1 MTNQELLMCL
11 YKGTTTYPEFMYEK
25 ATAPPLYSLVPMQAC
40 DMLYNVINDLEL
52 SGKPNKKY
60 EIIDKIMHEIGFK
73 RLAGGTNRLVYNRDD
88 YPNICVKVAIDKEG
102 MKNNLDEYKVQFLL
116 KPFCC
121 KVYDVEPQGV
131 VGLFEQVIRI
141 TSREQFMD
149 IADCVFKLITEL
161 FLGRYIME
169 DIGTYYMFNWGI
181 RYGFGPVLLDFPYVY
196 ELDGSKLLCTHIF
209 DNRTIC
215 RGEIDY
221 DPGFN
226 YLYCK
231 KCGKR
236 YRAIELSK
244 TQRGVF
250 IPSILKGEDVT
261 MKVVVSNGDNVIKI
275 VDTKDTDV
283 QAKQYSSRFEK
294 KVIRKDNPIDG
305 NNLRTVKAIG
315 SMGRLNR
322 KSAMQKYI
330 DNYGANPS
338 GNKKDITGVSLGSY
352 KGEYKEIP
360 GTKKEEPDLNT
371 TDVVTETET
380 NIKEKEETVD
390 VKDTKVEEETS
401 TTNEKETTNSEEEE
415 TKEEEKDNLIRFM
428 PAAAEI
434 PYIKEAIRKHID
446 KTGVEIK
453 NSFMEDISNA
463 TDDDIA
469 PVLDKT
475 SNEED
480 IKFTNMMNRKNGNA
494 NMSAY

>member
-11 YKGTTTYPEFMYEK
+11 YKGTTTYPEFVFEK

-40 DMLYNVINDLEL
+40 DMLYNVINDLDL
-52 SGKPNKKY
+52 SGKPDKKY

-161 FLGRYIME
+161 FLGRYVME

-196 ELDGSKLLCTHIF
+196 ELDGSSLLCTHIF
-209 DNRTIC
+209 ENRTIC

-226 YLYCK
+226 YLYCR

-250 IPSILKGEDVT
+250 IPSILKGEDVS
-261 MKVVVSNGDNVIKI
+261 MKVVVSKGDNVIKI

-283 QAKQYSSRFEK
+283 QAKQYSSRLEK
-294 KVIRKDNPIDG
+294 KLIRKDKPITDG
-305 NNLRTVKAIG
+305 NNLRTLKAVG
-315 SMGRLNR
+315 TVGRMNR
-322 KSAMQKYI
+322 KDAMQKYI
-330 DNYGANPS
+330 DNYGANPEAVK
-338 GNKKDITGVSLGSY
+338 KKDKNGLGSF
-352 KGEYKEIP
+352 KGEYTDSSTTDEPEFVLNGII
-360 GTKKEEPDLNT
+360 TETTSDITAKKEEDKPVEDEMT
-371 TDVVTETET
+371 KAEESSTEE
-380 NIKEKEETVD
+380 
-390 VKDTKVEEETS
+390 S
-401 TTNEKETTNSEEEE
+401 TASEEEP
-415 TKEEEKDNLIRFM
+415 DNLIKFM

-434 PYIKEAIRKHID
+434 PHVKEAIRKHTD
-446 KTGVEIK
+446 KTGVEIR
-453 NSFMEDISNA
+453 NEFMEEISNA
-463 TDDDIA
+463 TEEDIQ

-480 IKFTNMMNRKNGNA
+480 IKFTNMMNRRNEKA

>member
-11 YKGTTTYPEFMYEK
+11 YKGTTTYPEFIFEK

-40 DMLYNVINDLEL
+40 DMLYNVINDIGL
-52 SGKPNKKY
+52 SGKPDKKY

-88 YPNICVKVAIDKEG
+88 YPDICVKVAIDKEG

-141 TSREQFMD
+141 TSREQFID
-149 IADCVFKLITEL
+149 IADCIFEVITKV
-161 FLGRYIME
+161 FLGKYVME

-196 ELDGSKLLCTHIF
+196 ELDGSSLLCTHIF
-209 DNRTIC
+209 ENRTIC

-226 YLYCK
+226 YLYCR

-250 IPSILKGEDVT
+250 IPSILKGEDVS
-261 MKVVVSNGDNVIKI
+261 MKVVVSKGDNVIKI

-283 QAKQYSSRFEK
+283 QAKQYSSRLEK
-294 KVIRKDNPIDG
+294 KVIRKDKPITDG
-305 NNLRTVKAIG
+305 NNLRTLKAVG
-315 SMGRLNR
+315 TVGRMSR
-322 KSAMQKYI
+322 KDAMQKYV
-330 DNYGANPS
+330 DNYGANPES
-338 GNKKDITGVSLGSY
+338 NKKRKDNIGLGSF
-352 KGEYKEIP
+352 KGEYA
-360 GTKKEEPDLNT
+360 DS
-371 TDVVTETET
+371 
-380 NIKEKEETVD
+380 
-390 VKDTKVEEETS
+390 S
-401 TTNEKETTNSEEEE
+401 TTNEPEFVLTGIITETTSDMKA
-415 TKEEEKDNLIRFM
+415 KEEEQIEEVVTEAEESSDVKDETVSEDTDTEEENPDNLIRFM
-428 PAAAEI
+428 PAAAEL
-434 PYIKEAIRKHID
+434 PHVKEAIKKYTD
-446 KTGVEIK
+446 KSGVEIR
-453 NSFMEDISNA
+453 NGFMEEISNA
-463 TDDDIA
+463 TDSDIE

-480 IKFTNMMNRKNGNA
+480 IKFTNMMNRRNEKA

>member
-11 YKGTTTYPEFMYEK
+11 YKGTTTYPEFVFEK

-40 DMLYNVINDLEL
+40 DMLYNVINDLDL
-52 SGKPNKKY
+52 SGKPDKKY

-250 IPSILKGEDVT
+250 IPSILKGEDVS
-261 MKVVVSNGDNVIKI
+261 MKVVVSKGDNVIKI

-283 QAKQYSSRFEK
+283 QAKQYSSRLEK
-294 KVIRKDNPIDG
+294 KLIRKDKPITDG
-305 NNLRTVKAIG
+305 NNLRTLKAVG
-315 SMGRLNR
+315 TVGRMNR
-322 KSAMQKYI
+322 KDAMQKYI
-330 DNYGANPS
+330 DNYGANPEAVK
-338 GNKKDITGVSLGSY
+338 KKDKNGLGSF
-352 KGEYKEIP
+352 KGEYTDSSTTDEPEFVLNGII
-360 GTKKEEPDLNT
+360 TETTSDITAKKEEDKPVEDEMT
-371 TDVVTETET
+371 KAEESSTEE
-380 NIKEKEETVD
+380 
-390 VKDTKVEEETS
+390 S
-401 TTNEKETTNSEEEE
+401 TASEEEP
-415 TKEEEKDNLIRFM
+415 DNLIKFM

-434 PYIKEAIRKHID
+434 PHVKEAIRKHTD
-446 KTGVEIK
+446 KTGVEIR
-453 NSFMEDISNA
+453 NEFMEEISNA
-463 TDDDIA
+463 TDSDIE

-480 IKFTNMMNRKNGNA
+480 IKFTNMMNRRNEKA

>member
-11 YKGTTTYPEFMYEK
+11 YKGTTTYPEFIFEK

-40 DMLYNVINDLEL
+40 DMLYNVINDIEL
-52 SGKPNKKY
+52 SGKPDKKY

-161 FLGRYIME
+161 FLGRYVME

-196 ELDGSKLLCTHIF
+196 ELDGSSLLCTHIF
-209 DNRTIC
+209 ENRTIC

-226 YLYCK
+226 YLYCR

-250 IPSILKGEDVT
+250 IPSILKGEDVS
-261 MKVVVSNGDNVIKI
+261 MKVVVSKGDNVIKI

-283 QAKQYSSRFEK
+283 QAKQYSSRLEK
-294 KVIRKDNPIDG
+294 KLIRKDKPITDG
-305 NNLRTVKAIG
+305 NNLRTLKAVG
-315 SMGRLNR
+315 TVGRMNR
-322 KSAMQKYI
+322 KDAMQKYI
-330 DNYGANPS
+330 DNYGANPEAVK
-338 GNKKDITGVSLGSY
+338 KKDKNGLGSF
-352 KGEYKEIP
+352 KGEYTDSSTTDEPEFVLNGII
-360 GTKKEEPDLNT
+360 TETTSDITAKKEEDKPVEDEMT
-371 TDVVTETET
+371 KAEESSTEE
-380 NIKEKEETVD
+380 
-390 VKDTKVEEETS
+390 S
-401 TTNEKETTNSEEEE
+401 TASEEEP
-415 TKEEEKDNLIRFM
+415 DNLIKFM

-434 PYIKEAIRKHID
+434 PHVKEAIRKHTD
-446 KTGVEIK
+446 KTGVEIR
-453 NSFMEDISNA
+453 NEFMEEISNA
-463 TDDDIA
+463 TEEDIQ

-480 IKFTNMMNRKNGNA
+480 IKFTNMMNRRNEKA

>member
-11 YKGTTTYPEFMYEK
+11 YKGTTTYPEFVFEK

-40 DMLYNVINDLEL
+40 DMLYNVINDLDL
-52 SGKPNKKY
+52 SGKPDKKY

-161 FLGRYIME
+161 FLGRYVME

-196 ELDGSKLLCTHIF
+196 ELDGSSLLCTHIF
-209 DNRTIC
+209 ENRTIC

-226 YLYCK
+226 YLYCR

-250 IPSILKGEDVT
+250 IPSILKGEDVS
-261 MKVVVSNGDNVIKI
+261 MKVVVSKGDNVIKI

-283 QAKQYSSRFEK
+283 QAKQYSSRLEK
-294 KVIRKDNPIDG
+294 KLIRKDKPITDG
-305 NNLRTVKAIG
+305 NNLRTLKAVG
-315 SMGRLNR
+315 TVGRMNR
-322 KSAMQKYI
+322 KDAMQKYI
-330 DNYGANPS
+330 DNYGANPEAVK
-338 GNKKDITGVSLGSY
+338 KKDKNGLGSF
-352 KGEYKEIP
+352 KGEYTDSSTTDEPEFVLNGII
-360 GTKKEEPDLNT
+360 TETTSDITAKKEEDKPVEDEMT
-371 TDVVTETET
+371 KAEESSTEE
-380 NIKEKEETVD
+380 
-390 VKDTKVEEETS
+390 S
-401 TTNEKETTNSEEEE
+401 TASEEEP
-415 TKEEEKDNLIRFM
+415 DNLIKFM

-434 PYIKEAIRKHID
+434 PHVKEAIRKHTD
-446 KTGVEIK
+446 KTGVEIR
-453 NSFMEDISNA
+453 NEFMEEISNA
-463 TDDDIA
+463 TDSDIE

-480 IKFTNMMNRKNGNA
+480 IKFTNMMNRRNEKA

>member
-11 YKGTTTYPEFMYEK
+11 YKGTTTYPEFIYEK

-40 DMLYNVINDLEL
+40 DMLYKVINDLDL
-52 SGKPNKKY
+52 SGKPDKKY

-161 FLGRYIME
+161 FLGRYVME

-196 ELDGSKLLCTHIF
+196 ELDGSSLLCTHIF
-209 DNRTIC
+209 ENRTIC

-226 YLYCK
+226 YLYCR

-250 IPSILKGEDVT
+250 IPSILKGEDVS
-261 MKVVVSNGDNVIKI
+261 MKVVVSKGDNVIKI
-275 VDTKDTDV
+275 VDTKDTDS
-283 QAKQYSSRFEK
+283 QAKQYSSRLEK
-294 KVIRKDNPIDG
+294 KVIRKDKPITDG
-305 NNLRTVKAIG
+305 NNLRTVKAVG
-315 SMGRLNR
+315 TMGRLNR
-322 KSAMQKYI
+322 KDAMQKYM
-330 DNYGANPS
+330 DNYGTNPEAAK
-338 GNKKDITGVSLGSY
+338 KKDKNGLGSF
-352 KGEYKEIP
+352 KGEYTDSSEVKETEFVLNGII
-360 GTKKEEPDLNT
+360 TETTSDITAKKEEDKPVEDEMT
-371 TDVVTETET
+371 KAEEASTEESS
-380 NIKEKEETVD
+380 
-390 VKDTKVEEETS
+390 TS
-401 TTNEKETTNSEEEE
+401 EDEP
-415 TKEEEKDNLIRFM
+415 DNLIKFM

-434 PYIKEAIRKHID
+434 PHVKEAIRKHTD
-446 KTGVEIK
+446 KTGVEIR
-453 NSFMEDISNA
+453 NEFMEEISNA
-463 TDDDIA
+463 TEEDIK

-475 SNEED
+475 SDEED
-480 IKFTNMMNRKNGNA
+480 IKFTNMMNRKSRA

>member
-11 YKGTTTYPEFMYEK
+11 YKGTTTYPEFIFEK

-40 DMLYNVINDLEL
+40 DMLYNVINDLDL
-52 SGKPNKKY
+52 SGKPDKKY

-161 FLGRYIME
+161 FLGRYVME

-196 ELDGSKLLCTHIF
+196 ELDGSSLLCTHIF
-209 DNRTIC
+209 ENRTIC

-226 YLYCK
+226 YLYCR

-250 IPSILKGEDVT
+250 IPSILKGEDVS
-261 MKVVVSNGDNVIKI
+261 MKVVVSKGDNVIKI

-283 QAKQYSSRFEK
+283 QAKQYSSRLEK
-294 KVIRKDNPIDG
+294 KLIRKDKPITDG
-305 NNLRTVKAIG
+305 NNLRTLKAVG
-315 SMGRLNR
+315 TVGRMNR
-322 KSAMQKYI
+322 KDAMQKYI
-330 DNYGANPS
+330 DNYGANPEAVK
-338 GNKKDITGVSLGSY
+338 KKDKNGLGSF
-352 KGEYKEIP
+352 KGEYTDSSTTDEPEFVLNGII
-360 GTKKEEPDLNT
+360 TETTSDITAKKEEDKPVEDEMT
-371 TDVVTETET
+371 KAEESSTEE
-380 NIKEKEETVD
+380 
-390 VKDTKVEEETS
+390 S
-401 TTNEKETTNSEEEE
+401 TASEEEP
-415 TKEEEKDNLIRFM
+415 DNLIKFM

-434 PYIKEAIRKHID
+434 PHVKEAIRKHTD
-446 KTGVEIK
+446 KTGVEIR
-453 NSFMEDISNA
+453 NEFMEEISNA
-463 TDDDIA
+463 TEEDIQ

-480 IKFTNMMNRKNGNA
+480 IKFTNMMNRRNEKA